1 MTDNDYENKLN
12 LAIAQID
19 LIIGGL
25 KVNSDKAIEV
35 IKDASKKDIDLL
47 VFPELSITGYPP
59 EDLLL
64 RNDFYEATE
73 KEVDRVCQAVTGN
86 LTAIISFPHKTENG
100 IFNAAAVVKD
110 QKIQHYYYKQ
120 LLPNYSVFDEK
131 RYFTK
136 GDKPCVFNVNG
147 INIGLNICEDI
158 WFPNGPVVMSKE
170 TGAEIIVSVNASP
183 FCIDKAEVRKSILKE
198 RALEVNLP
206 VVYAHNVGAQ
216 DELVFDG
223 GSMAVN
229 TDGNVAAV
237 AKFFEEDL
245 LCMDIVKQNGKV
257 YIVKQ
262 ELPKQYGDEELVYK
276 AIIKGL
282 RTYVINSGFTKVV
295 LGISGGIDSA
305 LTLALAVAALGAENV
320 EAVILPSEYTSDESI
335 ESAALVAD
343 NLGVAHSTISIDK
356 IFNTAFDELS
366 PILGLDKNNIDLT
379 VQNLQARSRAI
390 ILMAIS
396 NKKGG
401 LLLTTGNKS
410 EMAVGYA
417 TLYGDMAGSYAP
429 IKDLFKNKV
438 YRIAKYI
445 NKRANQELI
454 PNSIIQREPTAEL
467 APNQKDSDTL
477 PAYDVLDGILKRYV
491 EYDQG
496 ANEIIAAGYEKS
508 TVIKVIDLVD
518 KNEYKRRQAAP
529 GVRISQKAFGRDR
542 RYPITSKF
550 NDSVFGEL

>member
-1 MTDNDYENKLN
+1 MSDINYENKLK

-25 KVNSDKAIEV
+25 KVNSDKAIDV

-73 KEVDRVCQAVTGN
+73 KEVYRVCQAVTGS
-86 LTAIISFPHKTENG
+86 LTAIISFPHKTKEG

-262 ELPKQYGDEELVYK
+262 ELPKQYGDE
-276 AIIKGL
+276 
-282 RTYVINSGFTKVV
+282 
-295 LGISGGIDSA
+295 
-305 LTLALAVAALGAENV
+305 
-320 EAVILPSEYTSDESI
+320 
-335 ESAALVAD
+335 
-343 NLGVAHSTISIDK
+343 
-356 IFNTAFDELS
+356 
-366 PILGLDKNNIDLT
+366 
-379 VQNLQARSRAI
+379 
-390 ILMAIS
+390 
-396 NKKGG
+396 
-401 LLLTTGNKS
+401 
-410 EMAVGYA
+410 
-417 TLYGDMAGSYAP
+417 
-429 IKDLFKNKV
+429 
-438 YRIAKYI
+438 
-445 NKRANQELI
+445 
-454 PNSIIQREPTAEL
+454 
-467 APNQKDSDTL
+467 
-477 PAYDVLDGILKRYV
+477 
-491 EYDQG
+491 
-496 ANEIIAAGYEKS
+496 
-508 TVIKVIDLVD
+508 
-518 KNEYKRRQAAP
+518 
-529 GVRISQKAFGRDR
+529 
-542 RYPITSKF
+542 
-550 NDSVFGEL
+550 